1 MEYTFRIFRF
11 DPERDKEPYFRE
23 YVYEPRE
30 SKTVLEALMD
40 IRNEQDYDL
49 SFRYSCREGV
59 CGSCGQ
65 VINGRLD
72 LACRTIL
79 ETLGSQ
85 TIVVEPLPN
94 LEIKKDLVVDMTPF
108 WAALKEVK
116 AYLFPPP
123 EIPEKEFR
131 VEDRQMEKI
140 DQYVACILCA
150 CCYGACPVVAREE
163 SYLGPAALAKLNRF
177 VRDPRD
183 RRPLRAWAG
192 VNTQG
197 GIWSC
202 DTVFRC
208 NEACPRQVR
217 PADGIESLRRK
228 MVLEKVKGVFRKER

>member
-1 MEYTFRIFRF
+1 MKYTFRIFRF
-11 DPERDKEPYFRE
+11 DPAREEGPYFQD
-23 YVYEPRE
+23 YLYEPQE

-40 IRNEQDYDL
+40 IRNDQDYDL

-59 CGSCGQ
+59 CGSCGL

-85 TIVVEPLPN
+85 TVVVEPLPN
-94 LEIKKDLVVDMTPF
+94 LEIKKDLVVDMGPF

-116 AYLFPPP
+116 PYLFPPAEAP
-123 EIPEKEFR
+123 QREFK

-150 CCYGACPVVAREE
+150 CCYSACPVVGRDER
-163 SYLGPAALAKLNRF
+163 YLGPAALAKLNRF

-183 RRPLRAWAG
+183 RRSFRNWAG
-192 VNTQG
+192 VNAQG
-197 GIWSC
+197 GVWSC

-217 PADGIESLRRK
+217 PADGIESLRRR
-228 MVLEKVKGVFRKER
+228 MVVEKIKRVFKKEK